1 MNINYYY
8 YYFKPVVPRRLQ
20 IYLRRKIA
28 LAKKRLQVD
37 IWPIH
42 PEAADKPQGWTGWP
56 GGKKFALVLSHDVDS
71 IKGYNKCLQLMN
83 LELET
88 GFKSTFN
95 FVPKGYE
102 CSPEIRRILT
112 VNGFQIGLH
121 GLTHDGRIF
130 QNKKKFNQ
138 AVPKINAFL
147 HDWRIKGFSSP
158 SMLGNLDWISQLDI
172 DYDCSTFDTDPFEP
186 QANDVETIFPFI
198 VINSSRTRS
207 FVELPYTLPQDHCLF
222 IILKEKDI
230 GLWQKK
236 LDWIVSHGGMALLNT
251 HPDYMSFNGEQAEK
265 ETYPADYYRDF
276 LLYIKEKYAGQYWN
290 ATHAEVASFWKENM
304 GHQKFFISG
313 PYKHSAL
320 SHLKKNIWI
329 DLDNTPH
336 VPFFIPIKN
345 ELKKRGHRVI
355 LTARDA
361 YQVKELAQQNGL
373 FFKTIGRHYGK
384 NKIKKLIGW
393 FYRSLQLIPFVIANK
408 PDIALS
414 HGSRSQIFIANL
426 FGIPTILIA
435 DYEYSRAAPFS
446 RPRWM
451 IVPEMIQTA
460 DLPSKKVMTYSG
472 LKEDVYVPFFEPDES
487 IIKELQ
493 ISYNE
498 LIISVRPPA
507 IEAHYHNPEG
517 EKLFY
522 EFVEWVLTASS
533 GRIILLPRNKKQENE
548 IRHRRPLWFK
558 DDRVKIPPRVL
569 NGLDLLY
576 FSDLVVSGGGT
587 MNREAA
593 SLGIPVYSIF
603 RGPIGRIDKKLEEEG
618 RLTLISSPADFS
630 KIKLE
635 KREKMLPIDL
645 RARPAL
651 EQIIKNIEEI
661 INLEFGLRQET
672 RNNGNN

>member
-1 MNINYYY
+1 MNISYYY
-8 YYFKPVVPRRLQ
+8 YYFKPLVPRNLQ

-28 LAKKRLQVD
+28 MTKKKMRAD

-42 PEAADKPQGWTGWP
+42 PEAGDPPEGWTGWR

-71 IKGYNKCLQLMN
+71 IKGYKKCLELMK
-83 LELET
+83 LEQEV

-95 FVPKGYE
+95 FVPEGYN
-102 CSPEIRRILT
+102 CSPETRQILID
-112 VNGFQIGLH
+112 NGFGLGLH
-121 GLTHDGRIF
+121 GLTHDGRVF
-130 QNKKKFNQ
+130 QNKKKFNR
-138 AVPKINAFL
+138 AVPRINGYL
-147 HDWRIKGFSSP
+147 HDWQIKGFSSP
-158 SMLGNLDWISQLDI
+158 SMLGNLDWISQVDI

-198 VINSSRTRS
+198 VVNSNRTCS

-230 GLWQKK
+230 SLWQKK
-236 LDWIVSHGGMALLNT
+236 LDWIVSQGGMALLNT

-276 LLYIKEKYAGQYWN
+276 LLYIKEKYEGQYWN

-304 GHQKFFISG
+304 SHQKFCISG
-313 PYKHSAL
+313 PYKQSAL
-320 SHLKKNIWI
+320 SHLKKTVWI

-345 ELKKRGHRVI
+345 ELKRRGNRVI

-361 YQVKELAQQNGL
+361 YQVKELAQQNKL

-384 NKIKKLIGW
+384 NKIKKLVGW

-414 HGSRSQIFIANL
+414 HGSRSQIFISNL

-435 DYEYSRAAPFS
+435 DYEFSRPAPFS

-460 DLPSKKVMTYSG
+460 DLPSKKVITYSG

-487 IIKELQ
+487 ILKELG
-493 ISYNE
+493 ISDHE

-517 EKLFY
+517 DKLFY
-522 EFVEWVLTASS
+522 EFVDWVLSNSAAK
-533 GRIILLPRNKKQENE
+533 IILLPRNKRQESE
-548 IRHRRPLWFK
+548 IRHKRPQWFK
-558 DDRVKIPPRVL
+558 DERVTMPARIL

-603 RGPIGRIDKKLEEEG
+603 RGPIGRIDRKLEEEG

-635 KREKMLPIDL
+635 KREKILPIDL
-645 RARPAL
+645 RVRPAL
-651 EQIIKNIEEI
+651 DQIIRHIEKI
-661 INLEFGLRQET
+661 IADEFDLENET
-672 RNNGNN
+672 QNT

>member
-1 MNINYYY
+1 M
-8 YYFKPVVPRRLQ
+8 K
-20 IYLRRKIA
+20 
-28 LAKKRLQVD
+28 
-37 IWPIH
+37 
-42 PEAADKPQGWTGWP
+42 
-56 GGKKFALVLSHDVDS
+56 
-71 IKGYNKCLQLMN
+71 
-83 LELET
+83 LEQEV

-95 FVPKGYE
+95 FVPEGYN
-102 CSPEIRRILT
+102 CSPETRQILID
-112 VNGFQIGLH
+112 NGFGLGLH
-121 GLTHDGRIF
+121 GLTHDGRVF
-130 QNKKKFNQ
+130 QNKKKFNR
-138 AVPKINAFL
+138 AVPRINGYL
-147 HDWRIKGFSSP
+147 HDWQIKGFSSP
-158 SMLGNLDWISQLDI
+158 SMLGNLDWISQVDI

-198 VINSSRTRS
+198 VVNSNRTCS

-230 GLWQKK
+230 SLWQKK
-236 LDWIVSHGGMALLNT
+236 LDWIVSQGGMALLNT
-251 HPDYMSFNGEQAEK
+251 HPDYMSFNGEQAER

-276 LLYIKEKYAGQYWN
+276 LLYIKEKYEGQYWN
-290 ATHAEVASFWKENM
+290 ATHAEVASFWKEKM
-304 GHQKFFISG
+304 SHQKFFISG
-313 PYKHSAL
+313 PYKQSAL
-320 SHLKKNIWI
+320 SHLKKTVWI

-345 ELKKRGHRVI
+345 ELKRRGNRVI

-361 YQVKELAQQNGL
+361 YQVKELAQQNKL

-384 NKIKKLIGW
+384 NKIKKLVGW

-414 HGSRSQIFIANL
+414 HGSRSQIFISNL

-435 DYEYSRAAPFS
+435 DYEFSRPAPFS

-460 DLPSKKVMTYSG
+460 DLPSKKVITYSG

-487 IIKELQ
+487 ILKELG
-493 ISYNE
+493 ISDHE

-517 EKLFY
+517 DKLFY
-522 EFVEWVLTASS
+522 EFVDWVLSNSAAK
-533 GRIILLPRNKKQENE
+533 IILLPRNKRQESE
-548 IRHRRPLWFK
+548 IRHKRPQWFK
-558 DDRVKIPPRVL
+558 DERVTMPARIL

-603 RGPIGRIDKKLEEEG
+603 RGPIGRIDRKLEEEG

-635 KREKMLPIDL
+635 KREKILPIDL
-645 RARPAL
+645 RVRPAL
-651 EQIIKNIEEI
+651 DQIIRHIEKI
-661 INLEFGLRQET
+661 IADEFDLENET
-672 RNNGNN
+672 QNT

>member
-1 MNINYYY
+1 MNISYYY
-8 YYFKPVVPRRLQ
+8 YYFKPLVPRNLQ

-28 LAKKRLQVD
+28 MTKKKMRAD

-42 PEAADKPQGWTGWP
+42 PEAGDPPEGWTGWR

-71 IKGYNKCLQLMN
+71 IKGYKKCLELMK
-83 LELET
+83 LEQEV

-95 FVPKGYE
+95 FVPEGYN
-102 CSPEIRRILT
+102 CSPETRQILID
-112 VNGFQIGLH
+112 NGFGLGLH
-121 GLTHDGRIF
+121 GLTHDGRVF
-130 QNKKKFNQ
+130 QNKKKFNR
-138 AVPKINAFL
+138 AVPRINGYL
-147 HDWRIKGFSSP
+147 HDWQIKGFSSP
-158 SMLGNLDWISQLDI
+158 SMLGNLDWISQVDI

-198 VINSSRTRS
+198 VVNSNRTCS

-230 GLWQKK
+230 SLWQKK
-236 LDWIVSHGGMALLNT
+236 LDWIVSQGGMALLNT
-251 HPDYMSFNGEQAEK
+251 HPDYMSFNGEQAER

-276 LLYIKEKYAGQYWN
+276 LLYIKEKYEGQYWN

-304 GHQKFFISG
+304 SHQKFCISG
-313 PYKHSAL
+313 PYKQSAL
-320 SHLKKNIWI
+320 SHLKKTVWI

-345 ELKKRGHRVI
+345 ELKRRGNRVI

-361 YQVKELAQQNGL
+361 YQVKELAQQNKL

-384 NKIKKLIGW
+384 NKIKKLVGW

-414 HGSRSQIFIANL
+414 HGSRSQIFISNL

-435 DYEYSRAAPFS
+435 DYEFSRPAPFS

-460 DLPSKKVMTYSG
+460 DLPSKKVITYSG

-487 IIKELQ
+487 ILKELG
-493 ISYNE
+493 ISDHE

-517 EKLFY
+517 DKLFY
-522 EFVEWVLTASS
+522 EFVDWVLSNSAAK
-533 GRIILLPRNKKQENE
+533 IILLPRNKRQESE
-548 IRHRRPLWFK
+548 IRHKRPQWFK
-558 DDRVKIPPRVL
+558 DERVTMPARIL

-603 RGPIGRIDKKLEEEG
+603 RGPIGRIDRKLEEEG

-635 KREKMLPIDL
+635 KREKILPIDL
-645 RARPAL
+645 RVRPAL
-651 EQIIKNIEEI
+651 DQIIRHIEKI
-661 INLEFGLRQET
+661 IADEFDLENET
-672 RNNGNN
+672 QNT

>member
-1 MNINYYY
+1 MNISYYY
-8 YYFKPVVPRRLQ
+8 YYFKPLVPRNLQ

-28 LAKKRLQVD
+28 MTKKKMRAD

-42 PEAADKPQGWTGWP
+42 PEAGDPPEGWTGWR
-56 GGKKFALVLSHDVDS
+56 GGKIFALVLSHDVDS
-71 IKGYNKCLQLMN
+71 IKGYKKCLELMK
-83 LELET
+83 LEQEV

-95 FVPKGYE
+95 FVPEGYN
-102 CSPEIRRILT
+102 CSPETRQILID
-112 VNGFQIGLH
+112 NGFGLGLH
-121 GLTHDGRIF
+121 GLTHDGRVF
-130 QNKKKFNQ
+130 QNKKKFNR
-138 AVPKINAFL
+138 AVPRINGYL
-147 HDWRIKGFSSP
+147 HDWQIKGFSSP
-158 SMLGNLDWISQLDI
+158 SMLGNLDWISQVDI

-198 VINSSRTRS
+198 VVNSNRTCS

-230 GLWQKK
+230 SLWQKK
-236 LDWIVSHGGMALLNT
+236 LDWIVSQGGMALLNT
-251 HPDYMSFNGEQAEK
+251 HPDYMSFNGEQAER

-276 LLYIKEKYAGQYWN
+276 LLYIKEKYEGQYWN

-304 GHQKFFISG
+304 SHQKFCISG
-313 PYKHSAL
+313 PYKQSAL
-320 SHLKKNIWI
+320 SHLKKTVWI

-345 ELKKRGHRVI
+345 ELKRRGNRVI

-361 YQVKELAQQNGL
+361 YQVKELAQQNKL

-384 NKIKKLIGW
+384 NKIKKLVGW

-414 HGSRSQIFIANL
+414 HGSRSQIFISNL

-435 DYEYSRAAPFS
+435 DYEFSRPAPFS

-460 DLPSKKVMTYSG
+460 DLPSKKVITYSG

-487 IIKELQ
+487 ILKELG
-493 ISYNE
+493 ISDHE

-517 EKLFY
+517 DKLFY
-522 EFVEWVLTASS
+522 EFVDWVLSNSAAK
-533 GRIILLPRNKKQENE
+533 IILLPRNKRQESE
-548 IRHRRPLWFK
+548 IRHKRPQWFK
-558 DDRVKIPPRVL
+558 DERVTMPARIL

-603 RGPIGRIDKKLEEEG
+603 RGPIGRIDRKLEEEG

-635 KREKMLPIDL
+635 KREKILPIDL
-645 RARPAL
+645 RVRPAL
-651 EQIIKNIEEI
+651 DQIIRHIEKI
-661 INLEFGLRQET
+661 IADEFDLENET
-672 RNNGNN
+672 QNT

>member
-1 MNINYYY
+1 VNISNCYYY
-8 YYFKPVVPRRLQ
+8 IKPVLPRQLQ
-20 IYLRRKIA
+20 IFLRRKIA
-28 LAKKRLQVD
+28 LAKKKWHADV
-37 IWPIH
+37 WPIH
-42 PEAADKPQGWTGWP
+42 PEAADKPEGWKGWP
-56 GGKKFALVLSHDVDS
+56 DGKKFALVLSHDVDS
-71 IKGYNKCLQLMN
+71 IKGYKKCLELMK
-83 LELET
+83 LEQEV

-95 FVPKGYE
+95 FVPEGYD
-102 CSPEIRRILT
+102 CSPYIRQTLCK
-112 VNGFQIGLH
+112 NGFGVGLH

-130 QNKKKFNQ
+130 QNRKKFDR
-138 AVPKINAFL
+138 AVPKINAYL
-147 HDWRIKGFSSP
+147 HDWQIKGFSSP

-172 DYDCSTFDTDPFEP
+172 EYDCSTFDTDPFEP

-198 VINSSRTRS
+198 VVNSSRTKS

-222 IILKEKDI
+222 IILEEKDI
-230 GLWQKK
+230 SLWQKK
-236 LDWIVSHGGMALLNT
+236 LDWIVSQGGMALLNT
-251 HPDYMSFNGEQAEK
+251 HPDYMSFNRERTEK

-276 LLYIKEKYAGQYWN
+276 LLYIKEKYEGQYWN

-313 PYKHSAL
+313 PYKQSAL
-320 SHLKKNIWI
+320 SHLKKTIWI

-345 ELKKRGHRVI
+345 ELKRRGYRVI

-393 FYRSLQLIPFVIANK
+393 FYRSLQLMPFVITNK
-408 PDIALS
+408 PDVALS

-435 DYEYSRAAPFS
+435 DYEYSRPAPFS
-446 RPRWM
+446 RPRWI
-451 IVPEMIQTA
+451 IVPEILESA

-487 IIKELQ
+487 ILKTLE
-493 ISYNE
+493 ISDNQ

-522 EFVEWVLTASS
+522 EFVDWVLTASS
-533 GRIILLPRNKKQENE
+533 GRVILLPRNKKQEIE
-548 IRHRRPLWFK
+548 IRHKRPQWFK
-558 DDRVKIPPRVL
+558 DGRVEIPARAL

-593 SLGIPVYSIF
+593 SLGVPVYSIF
-603 RGPIGRIDKKLEEEG
+603 RGPIGRIDRKLEEEG
-618 RLTLISSPADFS
+618 RLTLISSPDDFS

-635 KREKMLPIDL
+635 KRDKTLPIDL
-645 RARPAL
+645 RVRPAL
-651 EQIIKNIEEI
+651 EQIIKHLENII
-661 INLEFGLRQET
+661 RQEFDLDNET
-672 RNNGNN
+672 QNT

>member
-1 MNINYYY
+1 VNISYYY
-8 YYFKPVVPRRLQ
+8 YYFKPLVPRNLQ
-20 IYLRRKIA
+20 IFLRRKIA
-28 LAKKRLQVD
+28 LTKKKIRAD

-42 PEAADKPQGWTGWP
+42 PEAADKPEGWAGWP
-56 GGKKFALVLSHDVDS
+56 EGKKFALVLSHDVDS
-71 IKGYNKCLQLMN
+71 IKGYKKS
-83 LELET
+83 LELMKLEQEV

-95 FVPKGYE
+95 FVPEGYN
-102 CSPEIRRILT
+102 CSPEIRRALIN
-112 VNGFQIGLH
+112 NGFSVGLH
-121 GLTHDGRIF
+121 GLTHDGRVF
-130 QNKKKFNQ
+130 QNRKKFDRV
-138 AVPKINAFL
+138 VPKINAYI
-147 HDWRIKGFSSP
+147 HDWQIKGFSSP

-172 DYDCSTFDTDPFEP
+172 EYDCSTFDTDPFEP

-198 VINSSRTRS
+198 VVNSSRTKS

-230 GLWQKK
+230 SLWQKK
-236 LDWIVSHGGMALLNT
+236 LDWIVSQGGMALLNT
-251 HPDYMSFNGEQAEK
+251 HPDYMSFNRERTEK

-276 LLYIKEKYAGQYWN
+276 LLYIKEKYEGQYWN

-304 GHQKFFISG
+304 GHHKFFISG
-313 PYKHSAL
+313 PYKQSAL
-320 SHLKKNIWI
+320 SHLKKTVWI

-345 ELKKRGHRVI
+345 ELKRRGYRVI

-393 FYRSLQLIPFVIANK
+393 FYRSLQLMPFVITNK
-408 PDIALS
+408 PDVALS

-435 DYEYSRAAPFS
+435 DYEYSRPAPFS
-446 RPRWM
+446 HPRWM

-487 IIKELQ
+487 ILKELE
-493 ISYNE
+493 ISDNE

-517 EKLFY
+517 DKLFY
-522 EFVEWVLTASS
+522 EFVDWVLSASAAK
-533 GRIILLPRNKKQENE
+533 IILLPRNKRQESE
-548 IRHRRPLWFK
+548 IRHKRPQWFK
-558 DDRVKIPPRVL
+558 DGRVKIPTRVL

-576 FSDLVVSGGGT
+576 LSDLVVSGGGT

-603 RGPIGRIDKKLEEEG
+603 RGPIGRIDRKLEEER
-618 RLTLISSPADFS
+618 RLTLISSPDDFS

-635 KREKMLPIDL
+635 KRDKTLPIDL
-645 RARPAL
+645 RVRPAL
-651 EQIIKNIEEI
+651 EEIIKHLENII
-661 INLEFGLRQET
+661 RQEFDLDNET
-672 RNNGNN
+672 QNT

>member
-1 MNINYYY
+1 M
-8 YYFKPVVPRRLQ
+8 K
-20 IYLRRKIA
+20 
-28 LAKKRLQVD
+28 
-37 IWPIH
+37 
-42 PEAADKPQGWTGWP
+42 
-56 GGKKFALVLSHDVDS
+56 
-71 IKGYNKCLQLMN
+71 
-83 LELET
+83 LEQEV

-95 FVPKGYE
+95 FVPEGYN
-102 CSPEIRRILT
+102 CSPETRQILID
-112 VNGFQIGLH
+112 NGFGLGLH
-121 GLTHDGRIF
+121 GLTHDGRVF
-130 QNKKKFNQ
+130 QNKKKFNR
-138 AVPKINAFL
+138 AVPRINGYL
-147 HDWRIKGFSSP
+147 HDWQIKGFSSP
-158 SMLGNLDWISQLDI
+158 SMLGNLDWISQVDI

-198 VINSSRTRS
+198 VVNSNRTCS

-230 GLWQKK
+230 SLWQKK
-236 LDWIVSHGGMALLNT
+236 LDWIVSQGGMALLNT
-251 HPDYMSFNGEQAEK
+251 HPDYMSFNGEQAER

-276 LLYIKEKYAGQYWN
+276 LLYIKEKYEGQYWN

-304 GHQKFFISG
+304 SHQKFCISG
-313 PYKHSAL
+313 PYKQSAL
-320 SHLKKNIWI
+320 SHLKKTVWI

-345 ELKKRGHRVI
+345 ELKRRGNRVI

-361 YQVKELAQQNGL
+361 YQVKELAQQNKL

-384 NKIKKLIGW
+384 NKIKKLVGW

-414 HGSRSQIFIANL
+414 HGSRSQIFISNL

-435 DYEYSRAAPFS
+435 DYEFSRPAPFS

-460 DLPSKKVMTYSG
+460 DLPSKKVITYSG

-487 IIKELQ
+487 ILKELG
-493 ISYNE
+493 ISDHE

-517 EKLFY
+517 DKLFY
-522 EFVEWVLTASS
+522 EFVDWVLSNSAAK
-533 GRIILLPRNKKQENE
+533 IILLPRNKRQESE
-548 IRHRRPLWFK
+548 IRHKRPQWFK
-558 DDRVKIPPRVL
+558 DERVTMPARIL

-603 RGPIGRIDKKLEEEG
+603 RGPIGRIDRKLEEEG

-635 KREKMLPIDL
+635 KREKILPIDL
-645 RARPAL
+645 RVRPAL
-651 EQIIKNIEEI
+651 DQIIRHIEKI
-661 INLEFGLRQET
+661 IADEFDLENET
-672 RNNGNN
+672 QNT

>member
-1 MNINYYY
+1 MT
-8 YYFKPVVPRRLQ
+8 
-20 IYLRRKIA
+20 
-28 LAKKRLQVD
+28 KKKMRAD

-42 PEAADKPQGWTGWP
+42 PEAGDPPEGWTGWR
-56 GGKKFALVLSHDVDS
+56 GGKIFALVLSHDVDS
-71 IKGYNKCLQLMN
+71 IKGYKKCLELMK
-83 LELET
+83 LEQEV

-95 FVPKGYE
+95 FVPEGYN
-102 CSPEIRRILT
+102 CSPETRQILID
-112 VNGFQIGLH
+112 NGFGLGLH
-121 GLTHDGRIF
+121 GLTHDGRVF
-130 QNKKKFNQ
+130 QNKKKFNR
-138 AVPKINAFL
+138 AVPRINGYL
-147 HDWRIKGFSSP
+147 HDWQIKGFSSP
-158 SMLGNLDWISQLDI
+158 SMLGNLDWISQVDI

-198 VINSSRTRS
+198 VVNSNRTCS

-230 GLWQKK
+230 SLWQKK
-236 LDWIVSHGGMALLNT
+236 LDWIVSQGGMALLNT
-251 HPDYMSFNGEQAEK
+251 HPDYMSFNGEQAER

-276 LLYIKEKYAGQYWN
+276 LLYIKEKYEGQYWN

-304 GHQKFFISG
+304 SHQKFCISG
-313 PYKHSAL
+313 PYKQSAL
-320 SHLKKNIWI
+320 SHLKKTVWI

-345 ELKKRGHRVI
+345 ELKRRGNRVI

-361 YQVKELAQQNGL
+361 YQVKELAQQNKL

-384 NKIKKLIGW
+384 NKIKKLVGW

-414 HGSRSQIFIANL
+414 HGSRSQIFISNL

-435 DYEYSRAAPFS
+435 DYEFSRPAPFS

-460 DLPSKKVMTYSG
+460 DLPSKKVITYSG

-487 IIKELQ
+487 ILKELG
-493 ISYNE
+493 ISDHE

-517 EKLFY
+517 DKLFY
-522 EFVEWVLTASS
+522 EFVDWVLSNSAAK
-533 GRIILLPRNKKQENE
+533 IILLPRNKRQESE
-548 IRHRRPLWFK
+548 IRHKRPQWFK
-558 DDRVKIPPRVL
+558 DERVTMPARIL

-603 RGPIGRIDKKLEEEG
+603 RGPIGRIDRKLEEEG

-635 KREKMLPIDL
+635 KREKILPIDL
-645 RARPAL
+645 RVRPAL
-651 EQIIKNIEEI
+651 DQIIRHIEKI
-661 INLEFGLRQET
+661 IADEFDLENET
-672 RNNGNN
+672 QNT